1 MPRNFEVVH
10 QRLQEAALG
19 LFLEFGYDQ
28 VTTTEIAT
36 RADVTQRT
44 FFRHFADKRDIL
56 FEREETLRAVLTDA
70 IASAPPHLTPVQVL
84 LNAFQIAEPM
94 LEAQRA
100 FVEPRYAVIAATPA
114 LSEREL
120 TKVATLT
127 ALLAMALEQRAVEP
141 GLATLVVQ
149 ASMAAMNHATKL
161 WLTDRSCRLS
171 VHLDRSFAQ
180 LSHLFGDIQPLD
192 TEQPDQATPNAG
204 KG

>member
-1 MPRNFEVVH
+1 MPRNYEVVH
-10 QRLQEAALG
+10 HRLQEAALE

-36 RADVTQRT
+36 RAGVTQRT

-56 FEREETLRAVLTDA
+56 FEREETLCAVLTA
-70 IASAPPHLTPVQVL
+70 AVASAPPHLTPVHVL
-84 LNAFQIAEPM
+84 LNAFQSAEPM
-94 LEAQRA
+94 LEAHRA

-127 ALLAMALEQRAVEP
+127 ALLAAALEQRAVEP
-141 GLATLVVQ
+141 GLATLIVQ
-149 ASMAAMNHATKL
+149 TSLAAMNHATKR

-171 VHLDRSFAQ
+171 VHLDRSFALLSQ
-180 LSHLFGDIQPLD
+180 LFADSQPQEAERGDDSP
-192 TEQPDQATPNAG
+192 P
-204 KG
+204 